1 MNAGNIERRT
11 PEDSLSYIIFED
23 FHGRKEIYNLL
34 KESSDKDRVPNLYN
48 FFREKLDSEVIET
61 VLIALEKLVILI
73 KNN

>member
-1 MNAGNIERRT
+1 ME
-11 PEDSLSYIIFED
+11 E
-23 FHGRKEIYNLL
+23 KEIYNLL

-61 VLIALEKLVILI
+61 VLIALEKIVIF